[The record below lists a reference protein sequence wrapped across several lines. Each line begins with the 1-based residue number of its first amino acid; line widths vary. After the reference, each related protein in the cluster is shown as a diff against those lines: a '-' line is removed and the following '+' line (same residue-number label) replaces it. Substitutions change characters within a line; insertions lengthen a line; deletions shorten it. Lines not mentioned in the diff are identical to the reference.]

1 MQQDYVTDKLFL
13 PLTMLLYEWTG
24 VTVKP
29 FTMLVLTLIVGTAGV
44 LYIMKNS

>member
-13 PLTMLLYEWTG
+13 PLTMPVYEWTG

-29 FTMLVLTLIVGTAGV
+29 FTMLVLTLVAGTIGV